1 MFRLPPNH
9 LMTHRKTG
17 WDYRRPAWYM
27 VTLTLADRT
36 QNWLGHLEKNPAPI
50 DKSDQW
56 RIELSALGKIVE
68 ECWYDLA
75 RQWPGVEV
83 RLRIIMPEH
92 FHGKIHVTTVQP
104 KPLGNIIG
112 SFKSK
117 TTSLARQLPRDQVPP
132 SLHSASLWT
141 KGFQDSIL
149 WTENR
154 RERARRYIL
163 DNPRRLAERQLHPE
177 LFKVLR
183 KFEIILP
190 LGDGEVCGFFTG
202 IGNHRLLEYPSLYQI
217 QCSRSLFRY
226 QCDKY
231 GNPLKEFPPEHITT
245 QFQQLCQEAFH
256 AVRKGD
262 VVITPCISH
271 GEKEIARQIMAIGGK
286 MIVLKDQG
294 VSPFFKPAGK
304 LFDYCTEGKLLMI
317 APAT

>member
-117 TTSLARQLPRDQVPP
+117 TTSLARQLNVKD
-132 SLHSASLWT
+132 
-141 KGFQDSIL
+141 I
-149 WTENR
+149 
-154 RERARRYIL
+154 
-163 DNPRRLAERQLHPE
+163 
-177 LFKVLR
+177 
-183 KFEIILP
+183 KF
-190 LGDGEVCGFFTG
+190 
-202 IGNHRLLEYPSLYQI
+202 
-217 QCSRSLFRY
+217 
-226 QCDKY
+226 
-231 GNPLKEFPPEHITT
+231 
-245 QFQQLCQEAFH
+245 
-256 AVRKGD
+256 
-262 VVITPCISH
+262 
-271 GEKEIARQIMAIGGK
+271 
-286 MIVLKDQG
+286 
-294 VSPFFKPAGK
+294 
-304 LFDYCTEGKLLMI
+304 
-317 APAT
+317 